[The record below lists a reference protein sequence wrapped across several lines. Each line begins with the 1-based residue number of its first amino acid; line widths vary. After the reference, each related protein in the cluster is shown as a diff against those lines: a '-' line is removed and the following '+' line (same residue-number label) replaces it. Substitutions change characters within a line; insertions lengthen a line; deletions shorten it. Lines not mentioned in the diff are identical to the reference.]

1 MRPAG
6 GDHHRGD
13 AVDDDLGPSSSS
25 SSSRTVV
32 GTCVG
37 RVSREQRAHGV
48 RVVTLEDDDRRPARR
63 GRRRRKRRWTT
74 VHACSLAVSAILAAR
89 GVDAAFGWGGRGA
102 SASTPNEV
110 ETSARRNANGLAALG
125 GDAYEFVDEEA
136 GLRFGSVPEDV
147 LRRILEDTTD
157 DDPDD
162 VDEARELVYEDEEE
176 QEEQEVDTSERE
188 TRTRAFAALG
198 SAAPPRR
205 AKLGAGEATEAH
217 ALDPDEALRRVREA
231 LDLEDDWSSASEESS
246 SASEASLGA
255 TPSSSSRAPSVVGGV
270 AAPARVRDASVATRR
285 ITPKVPK
292 PLADVVRKRSASILP
307 AGGFPLFVPGASKA
321 SDVNAKST
329 DRPGW
334 ELTFSDEFNG
344 DSLDLTKWTP
354 KSNASAPGL
363 ERNGGQQQFYS
374 ADMCKVVDGAL
385 VIATRRQ
392 QGVDKPATPHGGG
405 VRRGS
410 GEQYPFLSCW
420 VDSKDKFDQ
429 TYGRVEIRAKL
440 PKPTCPGIWPQHW
453 MLPHPD
459 KSVPKQA
466 CWPLGGQIDIMQSYG
481 RGLGGPGTRPGTVE
495 TGYHFAP
502 KGECG
507 AEGYSR
513 SAYPPV
519 LERQIDFS
527 VAFHTYAVEWS
538 KESLTFFVDGRPVHQ
553 LSRFNVPIIPRW
565 PFYLILNTA
574 VSPFGMPAALG
585 EDCAEDMFHFVDY
598 VRVYKRASAVVTQD
612 VYRFLIFSV
621 VTLCAF
627 VVLSFFALRGAYNRE
642 ESIEDYEY
650 EDDEDAF
657 EGEELYMTTRDE
669 HGHSLDKPIK
679 RYEYSLDGDEG
690 GAMGLRRRLKAT
702 PAESPLIGDIALA
715 LPDDGT
721 GRYRLTGPHIR
732 RRANPPSSGNTGYYA
747 DVWARDEE
755 YRR

>member
-1 MRPAG
+1 M
-6 GDHHRGD
+6 
-13 AVDDDLGPSSSS
+13 
-25 SSSRTVV
+25 
-32 GTCVG
+32 
-37 RVSREQRAHGV
+37 
-48 RVVTLEDDDRRPARR
+48 
-63 GRRRRKRRWTT
+63 
-74 VHACSLAVSAILAAR
+74 SAILAMR
-89 GVDAAFGWGGRGA
+89 GAEAAFGWGGRGA
-102 SASTPNEV
+102 DASASTPNDAV
-110 ETSARRNANGLAALG
+110 STSARRNANGLAALG

-136 GLRFGSVPEDV
+136 GLRFGTVPEDV
-147 LRRILEDTTD
+147 LRRILEDTAD

-162 VDEARELVYEDEEE
+162 VDEARELAYEEE
-176 QEEQEVDTSERE
+176 EEGEEQEVNTDESE
-188 TRTRAFAALG
+188 TQTKAFAALG
-198 SAAPPRR
+198 SAAPSRR
-205 AKLGAGEATEAH
+205 AKLGAREATGAQ

-231 LDLEDDWSSASEESS
+231 LDLEDDWSSANEES
-246 SASEASLGA
+246 SASEPSLGA
-255 TPSSSSRAPSVVGGV
+255 TPTSRTPSAVRGIATPRVHD
-270 AAPARVRDASVATRR
+270 APAATRR
-285 ITPKVPK
+285 IVPRVPK

-307 AGGFPLFVPGASKA
+307 AGGFPLFVPGSSKA

-392 QGVDKPATPHGGG
+392 QGVDTPATPHGGG

-459 KSVPKQA
+459 KSVPKHA

-513 SAYPPV
+513 SAYPPM

-598 VRVYKRASAVVTQD
+598 VRVYKRASAVMTQD

-627 VVLSFFALRGAYNRE
+627 VVVSFFALRGAYNRE
-642 ESIEDYEY
+642 ESIDDFGY
-650 EDDEDAF
+650 EDDDAF
-657 EGEELYMTTRDE
+657 EGEQLYMTTLDE
-669 HGHSLDKPIK
+669 YGHSLDKPIK
-679 RYEYSLDGDEG
+679 RYEYSLDGDEDG
-690 GAMGLRRRLKAT
+690 RMGLRRRLAAT
-702 PAESPLIGDIALA
+702 SSESPLIGDIALA